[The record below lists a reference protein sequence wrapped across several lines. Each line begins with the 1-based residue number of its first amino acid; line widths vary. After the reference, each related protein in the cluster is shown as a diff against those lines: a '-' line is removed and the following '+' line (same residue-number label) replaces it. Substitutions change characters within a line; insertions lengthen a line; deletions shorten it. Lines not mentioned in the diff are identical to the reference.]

1 MKAFTKDIIKSLGV
15 VFGDIGTSPIY
26 TFSVAFSLATAST
39 LNILG
44 ISSLIIWTLILL
56 VTIQYAWLAMSLG
69 DKGEGGTIVLK
80 EILVP
85 LLNTPYKVSFV
96 TFLSFLGISF
106 FIGDGVITPAISV
119 LSAVEGLELISYF
132 NNFKRE
138 FFIVIACIITVLLF
152 LYQKKGTEKVSS
164 TFGPIMLVWFL
175 FLAIS
180 GVTSI
185 VKHPEILKAINP
197 WYAFNFLIH
206 NGFVGFLLLSK
217 VILCA
222 TGGEALYADMGH
234 LGRRPIIY
242 AWYIAFTSL
251 CLIYLG
257 QGAFLLEN
265 PHAQNIFYEMIL
277 YQFNWFYIPLL
288 LLSIMATVIA
298 SQAMI
303 SGIFSIV
310 YQGITTHIMPRL
322 QVEYTSIKMRS
333 QIYIPFINWF
343 LMSLVLFAILKFKYS
358 HNLANA
364 YGLAASGTMTITAFL
379 LCWIFY
385 LKKNYLKLALSI
397 LIACVNIVFLAA
409 NTYKIPHGGY
419 WSLIIASIPLMLIII
434 YTYGQKKLYK
444 SLKPLTLNCFVEKYN
459 LLHSRI
465 HAIKGQAVFF
475 TKKIGCIPTYISHTI
490 FVNNIIYEDNILVCV
505 ITQDKPF
512 GLIASFKEN
521 LAPNLRVFEVKA
533 GYLEIVNLEKILN
546 NASIHPKVIFYGVED
561 IITKNLIW
569 KIFNVIK
576 KLTPSFVQFYKL
588 PAYKL
593 HGVTVRVEM

>member
-1 MKAFTKDIIKSLGV
+1 MKTFTKDVIRSLGV

-26 TFSVAFSLATAST
+26 TFSVAFALTTAST
-39 LNILG
+39 ANILG

-56 VTIQYAWLAMSLG
+56 VTVQYAWLAMSLG

-85 LLNTPYKVSFV
+85 MLNTRAKITFV

-119 LSAVEGLELISYF
+119 LSAVEGLELISF
-132 NNFKRE
+132 FHNLRRE
-138 FFIVIACIITVLLF
+138 FFIIIACLITILLF
-152 LYQKKGTEKVSS
+152 IYQKKGTEKVSS
-164 TFGPIMLVWFL
+164 TFGPVMLVWFL
-175 FLAIS
+175 FLALS
-180 GVTSI
+180 GFLSI
-185 VKHPEILKAINP
+185 IKHPEILKSINP
-197 WYAFNFLIH
+197 WYAFNFLYN
-206 NGFVGFLLLSK
+206 NGFLGFLLLSK

-234 LGRRPIIY
+234 LGRKPIIY

-251 CLIYLG
+251 CFIYLG

-265 PHAQNIFYEMIL
+265 PTAQNIFYEMIL

-310 YQGITTHIMPRL
+310 YQGITTYIMPRL
-322 QVEYTSIKMRS
+322 HVEYTSIKMRS

-343 LMSLVLFAILKFKYS
+343 LMSLVLFAIFKFKHS

-385 LKKNYLKLALSI
+385 LKKNYLKLAISI
-397 LIACVNIVFLAA
+397 FIAFVNIIFLGA
-409 NTYKIPHGGY
+409 NTYKIPYGGY
-419 WSLIIASIPLMLIII
+419 WSLIIASIPLILIII
-434 YTYGQKKLYK
+434 YTLGQKRLYR
-444 SLKPLTLNCFVEKYN
+444 SLKPLSLISFVEKYN
-459 LLHSRI
+459 IIHNRI
-465 HAIKGQAVFF
+465 HAIKGQAIFF

-505 ITQDKPF
+505 ITQEKPF
-512 GLIASFKEN
+512 GLVGAFKED

-561 IITKNLIW
+561 IITKNIMW

-588 PAYKL
+588 PTYKL